1 MLYRNP
7 LGLPSDIVICQC
19 CRSQK
24 FEDPAEGEAVLVEK
38 FSKLHEDLTAGFRAL
53 EDETR

>member
-1 MLYRNP
+1 MQHGYL
-7 LGLPSDIVICQC
+7 LE

-24 FEDPAEGEAVLVEK
+24 FEDPVEGEEALVAK
-38 FSKLHEDLTAGFRAL
+38 FKKLHEDLTAGFRAL

>member
-1 MLYRNP
+1 M
-7 LGLPSDIVICQC
+7 VV

-24 FEDPAEGEAVLVEK
+24 FEDPAEGEEVLVGK
-38 FSKLHEDLTAGFRAL
+38 FKKLHEDLTSGFRAL